1 MKDAVSPIQSKYQ
14 GLPLP
19 LNAAPEFVAGLI
31 YGFTG
36 TNHLDELTTC
46 MSDGNKL
53 IQDGNT
59 AIQDIKSLHLISACQ
74 DFGEFIWDLPDAID
88 GCTGMDE
95 DIAAIEAWAEIFKQ
109 PETLAKTV
117 SKHWLFH
124 GPAIK
129 KDITKEKADWEKQD
143 YFNAGVDS
151 ANVITGLVGPVEAV
165 EPTVIPLFG
174 ILQ

>member
-1 MKDAVSPIQSKYQ
+1 
-14 GLPLP
+14 
-19 LNAAPEFVAGLI
+19 
-31 YGFTG
+31 
-36 TNHLDELTTC
+36 
-46 MSDGNKL
+46 
-53 IQDGNT
+53 
-59 AIQDIKSLHLISACQ
+59 LHLIHACE
-74 DFGEFIWDLPDAID
+74 DFGAFIWDLPDAIA

-129 KDITKEKADWEKQD
+129 KDINKEKADWEKQD

-165 EPTVIPLFG
+165 EDPEPVLIPIFG
-174 ILQ
+174 VLQ